1 MRHCLCERS
10 NRAAPGHLDAIAN
23 IERYATR
30 GREAFESDEL
40 IQNWFIRHLQII
52 GEAARALPQ
61 EIRDREQ
68 IIPWSRSWA
77 CDTFLVHDYFAVDTD
92 VVWDV
97 IERDLP
103 DLKSKV
109 EMILRKVEPHPT
121 I

>member
-68 IIPWSRSWA
+68 IIPWSKIMERRSKR
-77 CDTFLVHDYFAVDTD
+77 TLETD
-92 VVWDV
+92 AP
-97 IERDLP
+97 INYILP
-103 DLKSKV
+103 GCVAPSQLS
-109 EMILRKVEPHPT
+109 MR
-121 I
+121 